1 MMENEQNEGKIHP
14 SGPNIEELR
23 LLFSRI
29 RREPPGRLDNL
40 GRFVGLIASKFVRN
54 KPRKEKSTA

>member
-1 MMENEQNEGKIHP
+1 MENEKNEGKIHS

-29 RREPPGRLDNL
+29 RRWTPGRLDGL
-40 GRFVGLIASKFVRN
+40 GRFVGVIASKFARN
-54 KPRKEKSTA
+54 KPRKEKSAA